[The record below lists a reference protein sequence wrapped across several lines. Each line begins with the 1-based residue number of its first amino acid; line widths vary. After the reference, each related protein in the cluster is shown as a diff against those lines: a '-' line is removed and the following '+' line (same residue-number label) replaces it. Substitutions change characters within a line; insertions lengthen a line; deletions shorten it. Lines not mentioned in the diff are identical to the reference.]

1 VSVARMILA
10 LGKTWPSALQRFLQ
24 VAGALNPSQR
34 AAGMRILDPDS
45 PCCRRTTVW
54 RWRADRRH
62 ALTPIGIQA
71 RPAAQALRCSAT
83 LRNSGLEQRKTHTV
97 EGSRLD
103 ADQGRIASSRMLPK
117 KCCHDWGGA
126 GESDRWRPWR
136 GTSAWARG
144 ARWCRRWW
152 SATDRRGG
160 VRRAGFSTS

>member
-1 VSVARMILA
+1 MILA

-103 ADQGRIASSRMLPK
+103 ADQGSKFRADCPLSFELLAVPEV
-117 KCCHDWGGA
+117 CEHA
-126 GESDRWRPWR
+126 GLGLR
-136 GTSAWARG
+136 G
-144 ARWCRRWW
+144 RR
-152 SATDRRGG
+152 RRR
-160 VRRAGFSTS
+160 VRDVGDVP